1 MKRIL
6 LLLSLALLLCGCSR
20 EETQSGIPKDEG
32 VAPYELSQDQQ
43 ELLGAFGMEDSAR
56 LFAFL
61 APEEA
66 ITIEVTASRLTAEG
80 SWEVTGSGA
89 MSIGTERQ
97 PVSELSGTIAMELG
111 DDHSIDFNIN
121 CAGRGSFSSEKIE
134 LEQEPLGSTKAYLTE
149 FQAIELN
156 EEIPLAL
163 MVYDSGTSM
172 RSYTAGDYF
181 DVSLFEGMDLVQAVT
196 VRFTDREIGE

>member
-97 PVSELSGTIAMELG
+97 PVSELSGTIAMELR

>member
-20 EETQSGIPKDEG
+20 GETGPGIPAEEG
-32 VAPYELSQDQQ
+32 IAPYELSQDQQ
-43 ELLGAFGMEDSAR
+43 ELLGAFGMEDSAG

-66 ITIEVTASRLTAEG
+66 ITIEVTACRLTDAG
-80 SWEVTGSGA
+80 TWEVTGSGA
-89 MSIGTERQ
+89 MSIGAERQ
-97 PVSELSGTIAMELG
+97 PVSSLSGTIAMELRE
-111 DDHSIDFNIN
+111 DYSIDFNIN

-134 LEQEPLGSTKAYLTE
+134 FKAEALGSTKAFLTQ
-149 FQAIELN
+149 FQPIRLN
-156 EEIPLAL
+156 EEIPLAI

-172 RSYTAGDYF
+172 RSYTPQDYY
-181 DVSLFEGMDLVQAVT
+181 DTSAFEDMDLAQAVT
-196 VRFTDREIGE
+196 VRFSDKEIGE